1 MAEIML
7 QTDSLIKQYKQSDS
21 VITAVNRASIKIPK
35 GEFAAIIGTSGSG
48 KSTFLHLCAGL
59 DKPDAGSVTINGTE
73 ITKLSH
79 DKLGR
84 FRGENMGF
92 VFQRHNLIPQFTALE
107 NILIPTMMCNKPD
120 MSYQENLRHLVETLD
135 LGDRLSHLPSELS
148 GGQQQRV
155 AIARA
160 LVKMPRVLL
169 LDEPLSNLDARLR
182 LQTREEIRRIQ
193 KETKITTVFVTH
205 DQEEAMSISDMIVV
219 MKSGVVQQIGKP
231 QDVYD
236 NPANLFVAN
245 FLGTPPINIFTGHV
259 KGERL
264 FIGVDNVMDVPG
276 VKDQDVFVG
285 IRPEGF
291 ILDMANGTL
300 CCKPQN
306 VEVMG
311 RDVSVV
317 STHEASQKPTVRS
330 IIDADN
336 KVDASADVVRYR
348 IKPHKI
354 FLFTRD
360 DEGVRIPFEVK

>member
-135 LGDRLSHLPSELS
+135 LADRLSHLPSELS

-160 LVKMPRVLL
+160 LINNPDIIMA
-169 LDEPLSNLDARLR
+169 DEPTGALDRKNADEVLNLLFK
-182 LQTREEIRRIQ
+182 TREEFGL
-193 KETKITTVFVTH
+193 TLVMVTH
-205 DQEEAMSISDMIVV
+205 DLAIADRADRIFRM
-219 MKSGVVQQIGKP
+219 
-231 QDVYD
+231 D
-236 NPANLFVAN
+236 NGELK
-245 FLGTPPINIFTGHV
+245 LERDYQTG
-259 KGERL
+259 
-264 FIGVDNVMDVPG
+264 
-276 VKDQDVFVG
+276 
-285 IRPEGF
+285 
-291 ILDMANGTL
+291 
-300 CCKPQN
+300 
-306 VEVMG
+306 G
-311 RDVSVV
+311 R
-317 STHEASQKPTVRS
+317 TE
-330 IIDADN
+330 
-336 KVDASADVVRYR
+336 
-348 IKPHKI
+348 
-354 FLFTRD
+354 
-360 DEGVRIPFEVK
+360 

>member
-1 MAEIML
+1 ML

-148 GGQQQRV
+148 GGQKQRV

-160 LVKMPRVLL
+160 LINNPDIIMA
-169 LDEPLSNLDARLR
+169 DEPTGALDRKNADEVLNLLFK
-182 LQTREEIRRIQ
+182 TREEFGL
-193 KETKITTVFVTH
+193 TLVMVTH
-205 DQEEAMSISDMIVV
+205 DLAIADRADRIFRM
-219 MKSGVVQQIGKP
+219 
-231 QDVYD
+231 D
-236 NPANLFVAN
+236 NGELK
-245 FLGTPPINIFTGHV
+245 LERDYQTG
-259 KGERL
+259 
-264 FIGVDNVMDVPG
+264 
-276 VKDQDVFVG
+276 
-285 IRPEGF
+285 
-291 ILDMANGTL
+291 
-300 CCKPQN
+300 
-306 VEVMG
+306 G
-311 RDVSVV
+311 R
-317 STHEASQKPTVRS
+317 TE
-330 IIDADN
+330 
-336 KVDASADVVRYR
+336 
-348 IKPHKI
+348 
-354 FLFTRD
+354 
-360 DEGVRIPFEVK
+360 

>member
-1 MAEIML
+1 ML

-148 GGQQQRV
+148 GGQQQLV

-160 LVKMPRVLL
+160 LINNPDIIMA
-169 LDEPLSNLDARLR
+169 DEPTGALDRKNADEVLNLLFK
-182 LQTREEIRRIQ
+182 TREEFGL
-193 KETKITTVFVTH
+193 TLVMVTH
-205 DQEEAMSISDMIVV
+205 DLAIADRADRIFRM
-219 MKSGVVQQIGKP
+219 
-231 QDVYD
+231 D
-236 NPANLFVAN
+236 NGELK
-245 FLGTPPINIFTGHV
+245 LERDYQTG
-259 KGERL
+259 
-264 FIGVDNVMDVPG
+264 
-276 VKDQDVFVG
+276 
-285 IRPEGF
+285 
-291 ILDMANGTL
+291 
-300 CCKPQN
+300 
-306 VEVMG
+306 G
-311 RDVSVV
+311 R
-317 STHEASQKPTVRS
+317 TE
-330 IIDADN
+330 
-336 KVDASADVVRYR
+336 
-348 IKPHKI
+348 
-354 FLFTRD
+354 
-360 DEGVRIPFEVK
+360 